1 MKTITDLR
9 DCYGKL
15 FPDFARLKRG
25 EQQDGQAFSAVI
37 TGCGTGSQGR
47 NLAIKTEAWLKCS
60 ECPDYTAKSCRAQA
74 EHERRPAHKT
84 SETGEPI
91 RRLVLGGFGTLSSKA
106 APIPVRVA
114 DASRAVAAAR
124 KAERGGS

>member
-37 TGCGTGSQGR
+37 TGCGTGSHGR

-60 ECPDYTAKSCRAQA
+60 ECPDYRSCYELSFAKMLMNQVLMN
-74 EHERRPAHKT
+74 T
-84 SETGEPI
+84 SVANPW
-91 RRLVLGGFGTLSSKA
+91 VGG
-106 APIPVRVA
+106 
-114 DASRAVAAAR
+114 
-124 KAERGGS
+124 